1 MPSRR
6 LSRGYVPQRKQ
17 ALDPEAG
24 LLSLAPSG
32 GPLGSMTGA
41 ELPRRLSKP
50 EWDWAR
56 FDNCV
61 ARTIVS
67 LHAGKCTLLAASRLA
82 CRSIGP
88 TLSSDFVDRAI
99 PRARDAIANI
109 FIFLDIELRLDRLA
123 ISKDYSSAG
132 GPWPPAAARPS
143 WQPGGVLM
151 NQQAVQTGGKQR

>member
-41 ELPRRLSKP
+41 ELPRRSSKP

-56 FDNCV
+56 FDNRSHNRQSARGEVHPPRGV
-61 ARTIVS
+61 AAGVS
-67 LHAGKCTLLAASRLA
+67 
-82 CRSIGP
+82 
-88 TLSSDFVDRAI
+88 VDRTDPLI
-99 PRARDAIANI
+99 
-109 FIFLDIELRLDRLA
+109 
-123 ISKDYSSAG
+123 
-132 GPWPPAAARPS
+132 
-143 WQPGGVLM
+143 
-151 NQQAVQTGGKQR
+151 